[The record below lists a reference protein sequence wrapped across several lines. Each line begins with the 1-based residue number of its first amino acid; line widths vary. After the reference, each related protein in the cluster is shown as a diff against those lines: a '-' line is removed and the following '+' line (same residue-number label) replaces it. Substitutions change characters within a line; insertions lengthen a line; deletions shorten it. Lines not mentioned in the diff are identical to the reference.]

1 MSDQLPRLLNAKE
14 SANTVS
20 LSLPAFWRGVASG
33 RLPNPVYPQ
42 PRAPRWFDN
51 ELHQA
56 VLATRMKP
64 SEAKAARR
72 TAKIQADAIAA

>member
-1 MSDQLPRLLNAKE
+1 
-14 SANTVS
+14 
-20 LSLPAFWRGVASG
+20 VASG